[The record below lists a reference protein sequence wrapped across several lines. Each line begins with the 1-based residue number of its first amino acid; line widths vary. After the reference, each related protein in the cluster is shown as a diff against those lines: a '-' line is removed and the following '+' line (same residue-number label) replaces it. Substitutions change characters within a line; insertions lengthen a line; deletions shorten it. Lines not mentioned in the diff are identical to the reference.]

1 MLENKIRDMVEL
13 QNTLNVKTNG
23 ENWVSGVTDKGKIIR
38 WWMCLNMEACELIDS
53 LPWKHWK
60 AINNEIDID
69 NIKIEI
75 TDIWHFILSAVIE
88 LTEGDTDEAN
98 KIILDTVN
106 DYADEKDNVKMFLKN
121 TINTTDIENKLT
133 ILTDYLI
140 AGMNNMYR
148 VNKLINEQDAN
159 KLVFDFMVNMEVISE
174 ISDVLGKGE
183 FTFNH
188 LYNLYLGKNVLNE
201 FRQNNGYKEGDYVK
215 IWNGVEDNVIMGRM
229 LEDNLDDLSYGKL
242 YDMLNEYYCQL

>member
-1 MLENKIRDMVEL
+1 MNNKIKDMVEL

-23 ENWVSGVTDKGKIIR
+23 NDWVSGITDEGKTIR
-38 WWMCLNMEACELIDS
+38 WWLCVNMEASELIDS

-60 AINNEIDID
+60 AIDSEIDID

-75 TDIWHFILSAVIE
+75 TDIWHFIMSAVIE
-88 LTEGDTDEAN
+88 LTEGDIDEAN
-98 KIILDTVN
+98 KIILDAMN
-106 DYADEKDNVKMFLKN
+106 AYADEKDSVILFL
-121 TINTTDIENKLT
+121 TTNIITNSTVNKLY

-140 AGMNNMYR
+140 TGMSNLYR
-148 VNKLINEQDAN
+148 FNKLINEQDAN
-159 KLVFDFMVNMEVISE
+159 KLVFDFMINMEVISE

-183 FTFNH
+183 FTLNH

-242 YDMLNEYYCQL
+242 YDMLNEYYSQL